1 MIQNKQT
8 GIKVMLSGKN
18 GNIFNLIAIAS
29 AELKKKGF
37 AKHSADMMQNII
49 KAKSY
54 EESISIIMEYV
65 EVN

>member
-18 GNIFNLIAIAS
+18 GNIFNLTAIVS

-37 AKHSADMMQNII
+37 AKHSADMIQNII